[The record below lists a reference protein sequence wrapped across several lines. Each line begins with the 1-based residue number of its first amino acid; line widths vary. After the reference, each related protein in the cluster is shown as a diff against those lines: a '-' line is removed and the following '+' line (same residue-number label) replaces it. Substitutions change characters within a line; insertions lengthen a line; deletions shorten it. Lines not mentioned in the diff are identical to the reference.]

1 MSEQNTRLGI
11 LLMIA
16 TSIIFAIQDG
26 ISRHLAGEYNV
37 YMIVMIRY
45 WFLAVF
51 VAVVAARKAG
61 GMRRAVTTHFPVIQV
76 IRGLLLALE
85 ICVTVTAFV
94 RLGLIASHA
103 VFACYPLLIAALSGP
118 VLGERV
124 GWRRWIAI
132 GTGFVGVL
140 VILEPG
146 YKVFSPEALI
156 PFLAA
161 VMFALYGLLT
171 RHVGRK
177 DPAMVS
183 FFWTGASGAVIM
195 TAIGLWYWQPLLG
208 IDRVWMA
215 LLCGTSAT
223 GHWLLIRALE
233 VAEASAIQP
242 FAYFQLV
249 FVSLIGLLVFGE
261 TLEANVVA
269 GAAIVVGAGL
279 FTLWRT
285 RRKAILLEGPG

>member
-103 VFACYPLLIAALSGP
+103 VFACYPLLIAALARLRPRPARRAASRPSWGASSPDRAAGLRRGSDVLTSGRRIGNSP
-118 VLGERV
+118 PMGEARE
-124 GWRRWIAI
+124 AI
-132 GTGFVGVL
+132 GGWAGV
-140 VILEPG
+140 
-146 YKVFSPEALI
+146 S
-156 PFLAA
+156 
-161 VMFALYGLLT
+161 
-171 RHVGRK
+171 
-177 DPAMVS
+177 S
-183 FFWTGASGAVIM
+183 
-195 TAIGLWYWQPLLG
+195 
-208 IDRVWMA
+208 
-215 LLCGTSAT
+215 
-223 GHWLLIRALE
+223 
-233 VAEASAIQP
+233 
-242 FAYFQLV
+242 
-249 FVSLIGLLVFGE
+249 
-261 TLEANVVA
+261 
-269 GAAIVVGAGL
+269 
-279 FTLWRT
+279 
-285 RRKAILLEGPG
+285 